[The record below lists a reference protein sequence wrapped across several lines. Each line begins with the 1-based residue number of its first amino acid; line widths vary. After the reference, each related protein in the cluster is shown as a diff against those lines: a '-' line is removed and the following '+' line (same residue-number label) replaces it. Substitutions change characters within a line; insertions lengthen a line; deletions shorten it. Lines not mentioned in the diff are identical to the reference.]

1 MKSLTYLPKK
11 KQSKGQRGVFNIRTE
26 VSGKMIALIIFYH
39 VLIIRKTVF
48 HLILIKLL
56 GSELF
61 LFFVFCILHV
71 GLRKKMLEET

>member
-1 MKSLTYLPKK
+1 
-11 KQSKGQRGVFNIRTE
+11 
-26 VSGKMIALIIFYH
+26 MIVINIFYH
-39 VLIIRKTVF
+39 VLIIREDRISF
-48 HLILIKLL
+48 NPNKLL